1 MPRKKQLQSVNKNE
15 ITFENEV
22 KSNNIVD
29 SKPNTLDNLQ
39 QTHGKTEE
47 EPKTQPTTLD
57 QIWGDD
63 GVWKYKTLDVEEYK
77 NWLNDLTSSEIQS
90 HANRLGFVP
99 VGELDVLKKKL
110 IEEFRGHV
118 AKYNA
123 AAIRS
128 QNKEQS
134 TQVSSEVS
142 KILKEGQ

>member
-1 MPRKKQLQSVNKNE
+1 MPRKKQLNS
-15 ITFENEV
+15 
-22 KSNNIVD
+22 
-29 SKPNTLDNLQ
+29 LDNLQ

-63 GVWKYKTLDVEEYK
+63 GVWKYKTLDEEEYVK
-77 NWLNDLTSSEIQS
+77 WLNDLTSSEIQS
-90 HANRLGFVP
+90 HANKLGFVP

-118 AKYNA
+118 AKYNTA
-123 AAIRS
+123 AANSRK
-128 QNKEQS
+128 KEEAAQIS
-134 TQVSSEVS
+134 PEAL

>member
-1 MPRKKQLQSVNKNE
+1 MPRKKQLQSVNQNE

-90 HANRLGFVP
+90 HANRLGFVSAIP
-99 VGELDVLKKKL
+99 VLVVTKDVK
-110 IEEFRGHV
+110 
-118 AKYNA
+118 
-123 AAIRS
+123 S
-128 QNKEQS
+128 
-134 TQVSSEVS
+134 
-142 KILKEGQ
+142 

>member
-1 MPRKKQLQSVNKNE
+1 MPRKKQLQSLNQNE
-15 ITFENEV
+15 MTFENEV
-22 KSNNIVD
+22 KSNNIID

-63 GVWKYKTLDVEEYK
+63 GVWKYKTLDEEEYV

-123 AAIRS
+123 AAARS
-128 QNKEQS
+128 RKKEEV
-134 TQVSSEVS
+134 TQISPEAL

>member
-1 MPRKKQLQSVNKNE
+1 MPRKKKLQS
-15 ITFENEV
+15 
-22 KSNNIVD
+22 
-29 SKPNTLDNLQ
+29 LD
-39 QTHGKTEE
+39 QTHGKVDE
-47 EPKTQPTTLD
+47 KKIQPTTLD

-63 GVWKYKTLDVEEYK
+63 GVWKYKTLDEEEYVK
-77 NWLNDLTSSEIQS
+77 WLNDLTSSEIQS

-123 AAIRS
+123 AAAISRK
-128 QNKEQS
+128 KEEATEIS
-134 TQVSSEVS
+134 PEAL

>member
-1 MPRKKQLQSVNKNE
+1 MPRKKKLQSL
-15 ITFENEV
+15 
-22 KSNNIVD
+22 S
-29 SKPNTLDNLQ
+29 
-39 QTHGKTEE
+39 QTHGKAQE
-47 EPKTQPTTLD
+47 KQTQPTTLD

-63 GVWKYKTLDVEEYK
+63 GAWKYKTLDEQEYVE
-77 NWLNDLTSSEIQS
+77 WLNNLTSSEIQS

-123 AAIRS
+123 AAVRS
-128 QNKEQS
+128 RSKGGATE
-134 TQVSSEVS
+134 VSPEVS

>member
-1 MPRKKQLQSVNKNE
+1 MPRKKKLQSLN
-15 ITFENEV
+15 
-22 KSNNIVD
+22 
-29 SKPNTLDNLQ
+29 
-39 QTHGKTEE
+39 QTHGKVDEN
-47 EPKTQPTTLD
+47 KTQPTTLD

-63 GVWKYKTLDVEEYK
+63 GVWKYKTLDVGEYE

-110 IEEFRGHV
+110 IEEFRSHV

-123 AAIRS
+123 AAVRS
-128 QNKEQS
+128 QNKEKA
-134 TQVSSEVS
+134 TQVSPEVS